1 MYQELIYKFNF
12 SRLKVAKDIELQTSG
27 RVINATVKTKD
38 SYGNTLLN
46 ELKSVE
52 VLGEK
57 NLLKF
62 EAFYGNEYE
71 LTVYGTDVSYENI
84 RDIKV
89 LEEDQLQF
97 KFGEDVPHESLLD
110 TAMDRANMMASST
123 ANIVENNTT
132 DKALDGNIN
141 TYFLGQKNPSD
152 EDIDFIIDLGETA
165 LINRVE
171 FTTNSDEEGK
181 IKAYK
186 LLYRSFSG
194 DEWKEIYSKS
204 NEEFNRKSC
213 IFETVLAKEI
223 CIRVSESGENKIY
236 ISQIEILK
244 YRSLKDE
251 VFGLFLENNRSQL
264 AVDVTQDMIV
274 NLQERVIYT
283 EDYMRMLEVAS
294 DLFIEKYSLSPT
306 VVEIPLTG
314 ESIINRVSFKAGR
327 DMIKATLR
335 YVDSLGVIR
344 VKRLYWY
351 VENKVDDVITIGVEE
366 FAGRL
371 RVHTAKAELLI
382 YGTNEAEVVGVE
394 ILPLENFYLREE
406 TENTINLEDSF
417 ISEQNPKDTLI
428 LTQEYLLSE
437 VRLLTNEEV
446 KVFVKDTGR
455 SSRLSWDE
463 NAESKEYV
471 EIGKIENNRL
481 KFPQKY
487 FTKEIK
493 LTSQSGQSYI
503 KYLEVDQYNSIEEEV
518 ENLFRDDTYTSLK
531 EDVTFE
537 MILDIESRVKED
549 GKYISKVK
557 MAKSFFIQN
566 SLVEEFDLNFTE
578 PKIFDQIR
586 FITLDN
592 PYKVELIYENPTGDI
607 LRRDCAFKIDD
618 EEVTVTFEKIYAT
631 KAKLKVHGIER
642 GYKVKTNIFSVNN
655 YVVENDAEE
664 EFALFERISE
674 VKTTQ
679 NGIYT
684 DYIITLDKEEL
695 IYKFKTLSRA
705 DIFIKDM
712 LSGNYVEFKEDAD
725 VLESRKGYL
734 VKEFIYRSYN
744 NLSKESALENLKA
757 YKISKV
763 KLGVDSLFRD
773 NECTTLSDFVTFDY
787 ILELEKNIV
796 SSIAYKL
803 KVEKAKEILTSD
815 IQYLEYTLETNP
827 TLRINSLNLNF
838 TEKLESVFDFKLYSK
853 TLSGETLQIDRFAL
867 IDLEDGKHI
876 ILNFDEI
883 YSQELKVMLK
893 ISEAESWKFAVAYEE
908 YSELSTK

>member
-12 SRLKVAKDIELQTSG
+12 SRLKVAKEIELLTTG
-27 RVINATVKTKD
+27 RVINATLKTKD
-38 SYGNTLLN
+38 SYGNTILN
-46 ELKSVE
+46 GLKSVE

-84 RDIKV
+84 REIRV

-97 KFGEDVPHESLLD
+97 KFGEDVPHENLLD
-110 TAMDRANMMASST
+110 TAMDRTKMMASST

-132 DKALDGNIN
+132 DRALDGNIN
-141 TYFLGQKNPSD
+141 TYFLGQKNQFDDS
-152 EDIDFIIDLGETA
+152 IDFVIDLGEVA

-181 IKAYK
+181 IKTYK

-194 DEWKEIYSKS
+194 DEWKEIYAKS
-204 NEEFNRKSC
+204 NEELNRKSC
-213 IFETVLAKEI
+213 TFETVLAKEI

-251 VFGLFLENNRSQL
+251 VLGLFLESNKSQL
-264 AVDVTQDMIV
+264 AVDVTQEMIV
-274 NLQERVIYT
+274 NLQERVVYT

-306 VVEIPLTG
+306 VIEIPLAG
-314 ESIINRVSFKAGR
+314 ESVINRVSFKAGR
-327 DMIKATLR
+327 GMIKATLR

-366 FAGRL
+366 FVGRL
-371 RVHTAKAELLI
+371 RVHTTKAELLI
-382 YGTNEAEVVGVE
+382 YGTSEAEVVGFE
-394 ILPLENFYLREE
+394 TLPLENFYLREE
-406 TENTINLEDSF
+406 TENSINLENSL
-417 ISEQNPKDTLI
+417 ISEQNQKDTLI
-428 LTQEYLLSE
+428 LTREYLLSE
-437 VRLLTNEEV
+437 VRLPTNEEI
-446 KVFVKDTGR
+446 KVFVKDIGR

-463 NAESKEYV
+463 NVETQEYV

-481 KFPQKY
+481 KFPEKY
-487 FTKEIK
+487 FTNEIK
-493 LTSQSGQSYI
+493 LTSESGKSYI
-503 KYLEVDQYNSIEEEV
+503 KYLEVDQYNTIEEEV

-531 EDVTFE
+531 EDVTFD

-566 SLVEEFDLNFTE
+566 SLIEEFDLNFAE
-578 PKIFDQIR
+578 AKIFDQIK
-586 FITLDN
+586 FVTLDN

-618 EEVTVTFEKIYAT
+618 EEVTVSFEKIYAV

-642 GYKVKTNIFSVNN
+642 GYKVKTNIFGINN
-655 YVVENDAEE
+655 YLVENDAEE
-664 EFALFERISE
+664 EFTLVERISE

-725 VLESRKGYL
+725 VLESRKAYL

-744 NLSKESALENLKA
+744 NLSKESALENLRA
-757 YKISKV
+757 YKISKI
-763 KLGVDSLFRD
+763 KLAIDSLFTD
-773 NECTTLSDFVTFDY
+773 VECTTLSDFVTFDY

-796 SSIAYKL
+796 SSTAYKL
-803 KVEKAKEILTSD
+803 KVEKAKDILTSD

-827 TLRINSLNLNF
+827 TLRIKSLNLNF
-838 TEKLESVFDFKLYSK
+838 TEKLETIFDFKLYTK
-853 TLSGETLQIDRFAL
+853 NLSGETFEIDRFTL

-876 ILNFDEI
+876 VLNFDEI